1 MRFWPSRNV
10 VADEVPVASGL
21 DANATTA
28 KRRRFYGW
36 KLVGASAYING
47 FGGSVHWQ
55 GFTVFFLPVAAGLGL
70 SSAQTALPFALSR
83 AEGGLIGPVT
93 GWLIDR
99 YGVRPLMFFGTII
112 TGVGYLW
119 LAQTN
124 SYLAFV
130 LVYLFV
136 ISLGSSTGFMQST
149 TSSLNTWFVRRRG
162 FVMGVNSAAFRL
174 GGAIMV
180 PLLSIVVLRYG
191 WETAAFYVGIG
202 MIVFIAPMALFFKR
216 SPESIGQ
223 LPDGD
228 TARTP
233 VIAPAAASKEKQVAD
248 QPVDDDDEDWTTSE
262 AIHSRAF
269 WVLATGTVLRMS
281 VHGAVFVHF
290 VPILVW
296 KGEDQQV
303 AANLIGLMALCAVP
317 VILLF
322 AWLSDRFS
330 RQKMLT
336 VSYASS
342 GLSLVLLT
350 MVDGTWPIF
359 GAMLLFTGS
368 EAGSSLNWAM
378 VGDLFGR
385 KKFATIRGLLAPMY
399 NTALLITPVAVGWVF
414 DETGSYRISLL
425 IGAVVMLLAALTFS
439 QLRASTRPS
448 RTLHSY
454 GGKRAG

>member
-1 MRFWPSRNV
+1 M
-10 VADEVPVASGL
+10 
-21 DANATTA
+21 
-28 KRRRFYGW
+28 RRRFYGW
-36 KLVGASAYING
+36 NLVGASAYING

-70 SSAQTALPFALSR
+70 SSAQTAIPFALSR
-83 AEGGLIGPVT
+83 AEGGLIGPIT

-99 YGVRPLMFFGTII
+99 HGVRPLMFFGTII
-112 TGVGYLW
+112 TGVGYIW
-119 LAQTN
+119 LSQTS

-149 TSSLNTWFVRRRG
+149 TSSLNTWFIRRRG

-180 PLLSIVVLRYG
+180 PLLSIAVLRWG
-191 WETAAFYVGIG
+191 WETAALYVGIG
-202 MIVFIAPMALFFKR
+202 MIAFIAPVTLLFKR
-216 SPESIGQ
+216 SPESIGL

-228 TARTP
+228 LPRPSVALP
-233 VIAPAAASKEKQVAD
+233 VAANREEQSTVS
-248 QPVDDDDEDWTTSE
+248 DDDNDADWTTRE

-269 WVLATGTVLRMS
+269 WVLAMGTVLRMS

-303 AANLIGLMALCAVP
+303 AANLIGLMALSSVP
-317 VILLF
+317 VILIF

-342 GLSLVLLT
+342 AVSLVLLT
-350 MVDGTWPIF
+350 TVDGTWPIF

-368 EAGSSLNWAM
+368 EAGSSLNWAL

-385 KKFATIRGLLAPMY
+385 RNFATIRGLLAPMY
-399 NTALLITPVAVGWVF
+399 NSALLITPIAAGWVF
-414 DETGSYRISLL
+414 DETGSYRISLFA
-425 IGAVVMLLAALTFS
+425 GAGVMLLAALTFS
-439 QLRASTRPS
+439 QLRASKRPTRA
-448 RTLHSY
+448 TGGSY
-454 GGKRAG
+454 AG